1 MMMSKI
7 VRALSAMCVVTALAG
22 AQAVHAQ
29 PTASSAPQA
38 VPNADAARDAR
49 AKVWLRRVQSGEIDR
64 SQLTPGL
71 SALLDD
77 ATVKA
82 HAADFGPLGEPLDFA
97 YSATR
102 EQPGGT
108 TIYVYRV
115 RFKSGAMTWWFGLDA
130 RGKISALLL
139 NRAGQ

>member
-1 MMMSKI
+1 MMSKI

-22 AQAVHAQ
+22 AHAAQAQ
-29 PTASSAPQA
+29 PAASSAPQV
-38 VPNADAARDAR
+38 VPNADTARDAR
-49 AKVWLRRVQSGEIDR
+49 AKLWLRRVQSGEIDR
-64 SQLTPGL
+64 TQLTPGL

-82 HAADFGPLGEPLDFA
+82 DAADFGPLGEPLDFTYA
-97 YSATR
+97 AKR
-102 EQPGGT
+102 DQPGGT

-115 RFKSGAMTWWFGLDA
+115 RFKSAAMTWWFGLDQ

-139 NRAGQ
+139 NRAAQ